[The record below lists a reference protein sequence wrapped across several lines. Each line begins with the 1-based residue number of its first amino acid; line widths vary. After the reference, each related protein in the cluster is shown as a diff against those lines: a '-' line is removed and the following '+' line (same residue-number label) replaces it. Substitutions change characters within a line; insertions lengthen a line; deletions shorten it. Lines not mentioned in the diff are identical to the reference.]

1 VTDRPSAGPTVSRVG
16 SPTPRTRSSDRRR
29 TVVALG
35 GNAIAPAGTGGSAEE
50 QTRNIRRAMTLLAE
64 LIVDGREIVITH
76 GNGPQV
82 GNLLRKNEIA
92 KDVVPPMPLDWCVAQ
107 TQATIGYQMIT
118 ALEHALEA
126 HGDLSTVVPVISRIE
141 VSVDDPA
148 WSDPTKPVGPH
159 ITDPAEV
166 ERRRRDEGQHFVDLG
181 AQGWRRVVPSPRPVR
196 LLESMTINLLLDAGA
211 VVVANGGGGIPMV
224 RTSDGLLVGV
234 EAVVDKDLAGALLAR
249 QLHATGFVILT
260 DVDGVAVD
268 FGTPGERWLSKVS
281 AAELRSY
288 ADDGQFPPGSM
299 GPKVAAV
306 LSFVEH
312 AHMPA
317 AIGPLDDVGGVVRG
331 DVGTLIVPGDGS

>member
-1 VTDRPSAGPTVSRVG
+1 VTAAARDVR
-16 SPTPRTRSSDRRR
+16 RRR

-35 GNAIAPAGTGGSAEE
+35 GNAIAPAGTGGTAEE
-50 QTRNIRRAMTLLAE
+50 QTRNIRRAMTLIAE

-82 GNLLRKNEIA
+82 GNLLLKNELA
-92 KDVVPPMPLDWCVAQ
+92 RDVVPAMPLDWCVAQ

-126 HGDLSTVVPVISRIE
+126 HGNLSTVVPVISRIE

-148 WSDPTKPVGPH
+148 WADPSKPIGPY
-159 ITDPAEV
+159 ITDAVVV
-166 ERRRRDEGQHFVDLG
+166 ERRRADGQHFVDLG
-181 AQGWRRVVPSPRPVR
+181 ARGWRRVVPSPQPQR

-224 RTSDGLLVGV
+224 RTDDDLLVGV
-234 EAVVDKDLAGALLAR
+234 EAVIDKDLAGALLAR
-249 QLHATGFVILT
+249 QLGASGFVILT

-268 FGTPGERWLSKVS
+268 FGTPQERWLAKVTAS
-281 AAELRSY
+281 ELRVL
-288 ADDGQFPPGSM
+288 ADDGQFARGSM

-306 LSFVEH
+306 LAFVDDT
-312 AHMPA
+312 HMPA
-317 AIGPLDDVGGVVRG
+317 AIGALDDVLAVVRG
-331 DVGTLIVPGDGS
+331 DAGTMVVPDDAAQVGTS

>member
-1 VTDRPSAGPTVSRVG
+1 VTDRPSAGRP
-16 SPTPRTRSSDRRR
+16 SDRRR

-35 GNAIAPAGTGGSAEE
+35 GNAIAPAGTGGTAEE

-141 VSVDDPA
+141 VSADDPA
-148 WSDPTKPVGPH
+148 WSNPTKPVGPH
-159 ITDPAEV
+159 ITDAAEV

-181 AQGWRRVVPSPRPVR
+181 ARGWRRVVPSPRPVR
-196 LLESMTINLLLDAGA
+196 LLESKTINLLLDAGA

-224 RTSDGLLVGV
+224 RTDDGLLVGV

-249 QLHATGFVILT
+249 QLRATGFVVLT
-260 DVDGVAVD
+260 DVDGVAID
-268 FGTPGERWLSKVS
+268 FGTPGERWLSKVT
-281 AAELRSY
+281 AAELR
-288 ADDGQFPPGSM
+288 AHAEDGQFAPGSM

-306 LSFVEH
+306 LSFVEQ

-317 AIGPLDDVGGVVRG
+317 AIGSLDDVGGVVRG
-331 DVGTLIVPGDGS
+331 DAGTLVVPDGGS

>member
-1 VTDRPSAGPTVSRVG
+1 MTDESTPAGVAPQRK
-16 SPTPRTRSSDRRR
+16 R

-35 GNAIAPAGTGGSAEE
+35 GNAIAPAGTGGTAEE
-50 QTRNIRRAMTLLAE
+50 QTRNIRRAMELIAE

-126 HGDLSTVVPVISRIE
+126 LGDLSTVVPVISRIE
-141 VSVDDPA
+141 VSPDDPA
-148 WSDPTKPVGPH
+148 WSDPSKPIGPFM
-159 ITDPAEV
+159 TDADEV
-166 ERRRRDEGQHFVDLG
+166 ERRRSEDGHDFVDLG
-181 AQGWRRVVPSPRPVR
+181 DRGWRRVVPSPQPVR

-224 RTSDGLLVGV
+224 RTADNLLRGV
-234 EAVVDKDLAGALLAR
+234 EAVIDKDLAGALLAR
-249 QLHATGFVILT
+249 QLRANGLVILT
-260 DVDGVAVD
+260 DVDGVAID
-268 FGTPGERWLSKVS
+268 FGSPQEQWLSKVTAS
-281 AAELRSY
+281 ELRAH
-288 ADDGQFPPGSM
+288 ADDGQFARGSM
-299 GPKVAAV
+299 GPKVAAA

-312 AHMPA
+312 TGEPA
-317 AIGPLDDVGGVVRG
+317 AIGSLDDVGDVVRG
-331 DVGTLIVPGDGS
+331 EAGTLIVPDGEGNT